1 MKLNL
6 ETFTKM
12 LDCTL
17 THPTASLDELRQM
30 LATAKEYHF
39 HTVLGPRCFN
49 EFIVNELKG
58 TGVLP
63 CSGCSATLGHD
74 PTEVKA
80 FHTRFAVSQGI
91 KEIDM
96 VMNLSYLKSGLYN
109 DVIHDIAAVK
119 QAAGANVPVKCI
131 IEAPLLS
138 DEEIITAC
146 KLVMES
152 GAEFIKTASGLKG
165 ATTLHHVELIRNT
178 VDAKTKIKAASG
190 IRDADTVGQMVDLGV
205 ERFGISYGSVLEI
218 IRELER

>member
-131 IEAPLLS
+131 IE
-138 DEEIITAC
+138 
-146 KLVMES
+146 
-152 GAEFIKTASGLKG
+152 GGN
-165 ATTLHHVELIRNT
+165 HHRLQ
-178 VDAKTKIKAASG
+178 A
-190 IRDADTVGQMVDLGV
+190 RDGRRGRIHQDGK
-205 ERFGISYGSVLEI
+205 RP
-218 IRELER
+218 